1 VNGRG
6 HRTMIGGKY
15 LSAVLCEPK
24 LGPEQTLRRSCAE
37 ADNEL
42 RTNGGNLC
50 FQPWAA
56 GHYFQRVRLLMQ
68 PDLSARLPLEMLNS
82 IGDVHLTPVDPR
94 RLEAFIQQVTSR
106 PDKRLP
112 LLIFAIAG
120 LFPHQENSGMGA
132 AFAKDD
138 LRGFPVEVA
147 STTLAGCFP

>member
-1 VNGRG
+1 
-6 HRTMIGGKY
+6 
-15 LSAVLCEPK
+15 
-24 LGPEQTLRRSCAE
+24 
-37 ADNEL
+37 
-42 RTNGGNLC
+42 
-50 FQPWAA
+50 
-56 GHYFQRVRLLMQ
+56 
-68 PDLSARLPLEMLNS
+68 MLNGV
-82 IGDVHLTPVDPR
+82 GDVHLTPIDPR

-112 LLIFAIAG
+112 LLIFPIAG